1 MASTTPLPE
10 SYNTYQLP
18 EIKLS
23 HHPASSPHVTPV
35 ILVILNRPEARNAF
49 TEPMTDSLETAF
61 TVLGAD
67 PRVKAIVLTGCDPT
81 NRTFCVGMDLA
92 LASTGRSYHFDKPLR
107 REAYRDGG
115 GRVSLAIHRCPKPV
129 VAAINGSAVG
139 VGITMTLPATIR
151 VASNRAKIGFVF
163 GRRGLNMEACSSFF
177 LPRLIGTSRA
187 MRLVATGEVFPAT
200 REDVFGGLFAEVV
213 DPDQVVPRA
222 LAIAE
227 DVAANVSGVAFQLSK
242 ELMYRGPGS
251 PEEAHLLES
260 AVFFDM
266 IRGADSKEGIRSF
279 REKRA
284 PDFRAS
290 LEKDPPAAY
299 PWWEEKDAE
308 AKM

>member
-1 MASTTPLPE
+1 MTSNTPLPP
-10 SYNTYQLP
+10 SYNTYKLP

-23 HHPASSPHVTPV
+23 HHPASSTHVTPV

-67 PRVKAIVLTGCDPT
+67 PRVKAIVLTGSDPT
-81 NRTFCVGMDLA
+81 NTIFCAGMDLA
-92 LASTGRSYHFDKPLR
+92 LASTGRSYDFDKLR
-107 REAYRDGG
+107 REDYRDGG

-139 VGITMTLPATIR
+139 VGITMTLPASIR
-151 VASNRAKIGFVF
+151 VVSNRAKIGFVF

-187 MRLVATGEVFPAT
+187 MRLVATGAVFPAT
-200 REDVFGGLFAEVV
+200 RSDVFGGLFGEVV

-227 DVAANVSGVAFQLSK
+227 DVAANVSGVAFQMSK
-242 ELMYRGPGS
+242 ELMYRGPAS

-266 IRGADSKEGIRSF
+266 ISGADSKEGIQSF
-279 REKRA
+279 REKRS

-290 LEKDPPAAY
+290 LDRDAPAAY
-299 PWWEEKDAE
+299 PWWEEKDTK
-308 AKM
+308 AKL

>member
-1 MASTTPLPE
+1 MSNTSLPE

-23 HHPASSPHVTPV
+23 HHPASSTHVTPV

-49 TEPMTDSLETAF
+49 TEPMTDSLVAAF
-61 TVLGAD
+61 TMLGAD
-67 PRVKAIVLTGCDPT
+67 PRVKAIVLTGSDST
-81 NRTFCVGMDLA
+81 NTIFCAGMDLA
-92 LASTGRSYHFDKPLR
+92 LASTGEGYDFDKLR
-107 REAYRDGG
+107 REDYRDGG

-139 VGITMTLPATIR
+139 VGITMTLPASVR
-151 VASNRAKIGFVF
+151 VVSRRAKIGFVF

-200 REDVFGGLFAEVV
+200 RADVFGGLFAEVV

-227 DVAANVSGVAFQLSK
+227 DVATNVSGVAFQMSK
-242 ELMYRGPGS
+242 ELMYRGPAT

-260 AVFFDM
+260 AVFFDLVK
-266 IRGADSKEGIRSF
+266 GADSKEGIRSF
-279 REKRA
+279 REKRS
-284 PDFRAS
+284 PDFRGTLDRDA
-290 LEKDPPAAY
+290 PAAY
-299 PWWEEKDAE
+299 PWWEEKDT
-308 AKM
+308 KSKL